1 MSIAF
6 FLVVLC
12 MLLLFPQQ
20 ASGAAAEALRI
31 WSLSVVPSLFPYMV
45 LCRMLASRLRERNI
59 PAVPVAALLG
69 LMGGSPS
76 GASVL
81 AAYGSCISKKT
92 LLALCALTGTISP
105 MFTLGTVLSWT
116 QNLAMC
122 RLLLFCQ
129 LLAAFFAGGLVF
141 LVCSDKAP
149 ACCALQTTTVCSPIV
164 QSIDAILQVGGCI
177 IFYSVLAGLLQ
188 LFPYFSEN
196 ICAFVHG
203 LLEVSGGIHALCSA
217 SMPDFERTLLISAL
231 CSFSGLSILSQ
242 NYAFLS
248 PLGVRFSQL
257 VAFALLRAVLSVC
270 FTAVLYARFIV

>member
-1 MSIAF
+1 MSTAL
-6 FLVVLC
+6 FLVILC
-12 MLLLFPQQ
+12 LLLFPHQ
-20 ASGAAAEALRI
+20 ASGAAAEALRV
-31 WSLSVVPSLFPYMV
+31 WGLSVVPSLFPYMV
-45 LCRMLASRLRERNI
+45 LCRMLAGRLRERNI

-81 AAYGSCISKKT
+81 AAYGSCIPKKT

-122 RLLLFCQ
+122 RLLLLCQ
-129 LLAAFFAGGLVF
+129 LLSAFFAGGLVF
-141 LVCSDKAP
+141 LICRDKAP
-149 ACCALQTTTVCSPIV
+149 ACGALPPGPAATPIA

-188 LFPYFSEN
+188 LFPYFSKSTG
-196 ICAFVHG
+196 AVVHG
-203 LLEVSGGIHALCSA
+203 LLEVSGGIHALCMA
-217 SMPDFERTLLISAL
+217 SMPDFTRTLLFSAL

-242 NYAFLS
+242 NYAFLG
-248 PLGVRFSQL
+248 PLGIRFSQL
-257 VAFALLRAVLSVC
+257 VAFALLRMALSVC
-270 FTAVLYARFIV
+270 LTAVLYARFIV

>member
-1 MSIAF
+1 MSTAF

-12 MLLLFPQQ
+12 LLLLFPQHT
-20 ASGAAAEALRI
+20 SNAAAEALRI
-31 WSLSVVPSLFPYMV
+31 WGLSVVPSLFPYMV
-45 LCRMLASRLRERNI
+45 LCRMLSSRLRERNI

-81 AAYGSCISKKT
+81 AAYGSRISKKT

-105 MFTLGTVLSWT
+105 MFTLGTILSWT

-122 RLLLFCQ
+122 RLLLLCQ
-129 LLAAFFAGGLVF
+129 LLGAFWACSFVF
-141 LVCSDKAP
+141 LIGRDKAP
-149 ACCALQTTTVCSPIV
+149 ACCSLSSSPTVNPIA

-188 LFPYFSEN
+188 LFPYFSKN
-196 ICAFVHG
+196 TCAVVHG
-203 LLEVSGGIHALCSA
+203 LLEVSGGVHALCSA
-217 SMPDFERTLLISAL
+217 SMPDFARTLLISAL

-257 VAFALLRAVLSVC
+257 FAFALLRALLSVC
-270 FTAVLYARFIV
+270 LTAVLYARFIP